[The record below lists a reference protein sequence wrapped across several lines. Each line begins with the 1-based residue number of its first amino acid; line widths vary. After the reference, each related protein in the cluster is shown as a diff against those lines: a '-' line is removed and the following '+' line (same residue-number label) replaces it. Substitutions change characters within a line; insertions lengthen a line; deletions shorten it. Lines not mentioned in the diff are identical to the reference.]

1 MSNPRPQELP
11 ALEVL
16 QQTFFYDPA
25 SGLLYRRLKNRLKVT
40 GTRSGPRLDRLQTF
54 VSGRLVHVSR
64 VCWTLHYGQDPFPHE
79 IDHRNRNSLD
89 NCITNLRIAGRGGNV
104 RNTGK
109 RSTNKSGYKGVYWR
123 ADMGTWRAAIT
134 IDYKRVSLGY
144 FDTPEQ
150 AHAAYCKAALELHGD
165 FANFG

>member
-1 MSNPRPQELP
+1 M
-11 ALEVL
+11 
-16 QQTFFYDPA
+16 
-25 SGLLYRRLKNRLKVT
+25 
-40 GTRSGPRLDRLQTF
+40 
-54 VSGRLVHVSR
+54 
-64 VCWTLHYGQDPFPHE
+64 
-79 IDHRNRNSLD
+79 
-89 NCITNLRIAGRGGNV
+89 